1 MRPKLLLIAIAALA
15 VASLPALR
23 LRATPAS
30 VGFQGATVAK
40 ATFEELGINLHTI
53 PADDWQMRLKTQ
65 GLTDVYVQKNTW
77 APLST
82 TGWHTHPGPSLVV
95 ITAGAV
101 VAYDSDDPTC
111 SPKVYTADPGGVNHF
126 VDAGG
131 GHVHLVRNEDPLV
144 IATGYAVQFVP
155 EAAIRRIDA
164 DQPASCPASVH

>member
-1 MRPKLLLIAIAALA
+1 MRPKLLLIAIAACA
-15 VASLPALR
+15 VASLPAIR

-30 VGFQGATVAK
+30 IGFQGMTVAK

-65 GLTDVYVQKNTW
+65 GFTDIYVQKNTW

-82 TGWHTHPGPSLVV
+82 TGWHTHPGPSLIV
-95 ITAGAV
+95 ITAGTV

-111 SPKVYTADPGGVNHF
+111 SPTVYTADSGGVNHF

-131 GHVHLVRNEDPLV
+131 GHVHLVRNEDSS
-144 IATGYAVQFVP
+144 ITATGYAVQFVP
-155 EAAIRRIDA
+155 EAATRRIDA